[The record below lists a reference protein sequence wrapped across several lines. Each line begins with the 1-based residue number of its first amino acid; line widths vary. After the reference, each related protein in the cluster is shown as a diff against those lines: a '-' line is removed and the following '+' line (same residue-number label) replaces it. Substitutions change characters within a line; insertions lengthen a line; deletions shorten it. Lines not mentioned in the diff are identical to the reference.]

1 VSGPRPRQCFAR
13 GPGVRAI
20 RRLRVQLAAI
30 KESWHSLDF
39 TLLAPTHD
47 WKSWSEP
54 DPGYLPRTYSG
65 DYGRAFIIDVTYPF
79 TGQTN
84 FWDVLLVM
92 PTIDGTSWTVSEVR

>member
-1 VSGPRPRQCFAR
+1 MALTGLHAP
-13 GPGVRAI
+13 
-20 RRLRVQLAAI
+20 
-30 KESWHSLDF
+30 
-39 TLLAPTHD
+39 APTHD

-65 DYGRAFIIDVTYPF
+65 DYGRVFIIDVTYPF

-84 FWDVLLVM
+84 LWDVLLVM